1 MGGIEAHRVDY
12 CCYGTT
18 YQKPTCLLTNV
29 RGMAHLACTCSCGG
43 KHEERLTG
51 CKTRQ
56 AAAYPA
62 ELVNAVTCVLA
73 WSGLGGEAVP
83 GKCPAWLSKL
93 LAKDSIQGRPKV
105 NFAARRSD
113 EGKPA
118 ASGVGLSACQSAAPP
133 LKSRSGDDGL
143 KSEQGKPAASG
154 VGLGACQSA
163 ALPWSRSE
171 AVRVGTYT

>member
-1 MGGIEAHRVDY
+1 
-12 CCYGTT
+12 
-18 YQKPTCLLTNV
+18 
-29 RGMAHLACTCSCGG
+29 MAHLACTCSCGG

-62 ELVNAVTCVLA
+62 ELVDAVTCVLA

-93 LAKDSIQGRPKV
+93 LAKDSSRGRPKV

-118 ASGVGLSACQSAAPP
+118 ASGVGL
-133 LKSRSGDDGL
+133 
-143 KSEQGKPAASG
+143 
-154 VGLGACQSA
+154 GACQSA
-163 ALPWSRSE
+163 VPSPLRSE
-171 AVRVGTYT
+171 AVRVGTYTYPEPLQVVEMGRGYYCVVPVTVGQVRFRATLDTGAARNLIRAEFAEQLRKSAKTRDAVVSG

>member
-12 CCYGTT
+12 CCYGTA

-29 RGMAHLACTCSCGG
+29 RGMAHLACTCSCGK

-62 ELVNAVTCVLA
+62 ELVDAVTCVLA

-118 ASGVGLSACQSAAPP
+118 ASGG
-133 LKSRSGDDGL
+133 
-143 KSEQGKPAASG
+143 
-154 VGLGACQSA
+154 GLGACQSA
-163 ALPWSRSE
+163 VPPRKSRSDDDGFGGRKGQ
-171 AVRVGTYT
+171 AGCQWRWLGCLPVGGAFPSRL